1 MLRANLKIISALKS
15 FLIETATEKELKN
28 CFSFQDK
35 HFTRERK
42 LTFRNIVLFI
52 LQANKKTLLIALEN
66 FFKNFESNITCTGSA
81 FTQQRLKLHPA
92 FFYYWNQVFCESVY
106 KYYGNKVKRW
116 KGYRVFACDGSSISL
131 VNRPLLENYFGGQS
145 NSEAAFVLAKTF
157 YCFDTLNDVV
167 IHSDIKPYRYGEFQM
182 ACDFINS
189 GKLQSDMLLVF
200 DRHYSAYNI
209 ASLFKFNEQDV
220 KFLIRTNENYG
231 YTKRFLKS
239 KKKSVI
245 IDLMPTA
252 SSLKGLKKNGYL
264 INKNQSL
271 KVRLIKCR
279 LSNKKVQVYMTNLL
293 DEDLYP
299 TNEIKNLYAFRWRVE
314 TNIDFQ
320 KNKLQLEAMSGL
332 SPLTVIQD
340 FYATVLLS
348 NLHFLLIKPSQEKLD
363 KTNADKKYPMKV
375 NNNIAAARIK
385 DVIVNIFIE
394 EDPAQIL
401 RHLLEIFIRSPLP
414 VRNNRSYIRIRKNG
428 LGRGKHKTFSN
439 YKPAC

>member
-1 MLRANLKIISALKS
+1 
-15 FLIETATEKELKN
+15 
-28 CFSFQDK
+28 
-35 HFTRERK
+35 
-42 LTFRNIVLFI
+42 
-52 LQANKKTLLIALEN
+52 
-66 FFKNFESNITCTGSA
+66 
-81 FTQQRLKLHPA
+81 
-92 FFYYWNQVFCESVY
+92 
-106 KYYGNKVKRW
+106 
-116 KGYRVFACDGSSISL
+116 
-131 VNRPLLENYFGGQS
+131 
-145 NSEAAFVLAKTF
+145 
-157 YCFDTLNDVV
+157 
-167 IHSDIKPYRYGEFQM
+167 
-182 ACDFINS
+182 
-189 GKLQSDMLLVF
+189 
-200 DRHYSAYNI
+200 
-209 ASLFKFNEQDV
+209 
-220 KFLIRTNENYG
+220 
-231 YTKRFLKS
+231 
-239 KKKSVI
+239 
-245 IDLMPTA
+245 MPTA